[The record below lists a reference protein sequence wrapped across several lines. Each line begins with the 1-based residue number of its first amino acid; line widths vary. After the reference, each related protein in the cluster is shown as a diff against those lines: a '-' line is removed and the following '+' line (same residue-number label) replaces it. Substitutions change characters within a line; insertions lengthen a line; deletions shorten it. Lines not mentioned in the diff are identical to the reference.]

1 MNKKQILYLI
11 LTVIFI
17 LLNVSVLV
25 LAVIGAPPLFTIL
38 TLALSFVL
46 GVFLYFILRFHK
58 REVERRRL
66 LEEMSE
72 KDETGK

>member
-17 LLNVSVLV
+17 LLNVSVLF
-25 LAVIGAPPLFTIL
+25 LAVSGAPPLFTIL
-38 TLALSFVL
+38 TLTLSFVL